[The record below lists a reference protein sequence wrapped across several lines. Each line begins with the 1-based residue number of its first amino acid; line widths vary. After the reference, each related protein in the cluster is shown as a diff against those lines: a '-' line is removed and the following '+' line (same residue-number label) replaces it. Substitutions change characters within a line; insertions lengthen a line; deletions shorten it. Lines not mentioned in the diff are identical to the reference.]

1 MMGSMSVLPVCVASI
16 WGEVAELLSG
26 IVDVFIHGLMDSEQ
40 MALF

>member
-1 MMGSMSVLPVCVASI
+1 MMGSMSVLPVCLASI
-16 WGEVAELLSG
+16 WVEVAELLSG